1 MELHWLSCFRDVF
14 VWPHCECFS
23 KRTPQLVRMG
33 PPESQEPCRLQ
44 VAYKAASGEE
54 IESHK
59 ELGELSNKDL
69 SARTSQ
75 SMQNC
80 LQNASWSALS
90 IEFGQQNV
98 SKLCLSYNR
107 SSDDSILYFI
117 LENNPC
123 GHPGCVSQN
132 MGIYIHIWYIGIQ
145 GTRPTWIRWH
155 PENVLEKENMCS
167 QAWGAISI
175 NASKTAIQ
183 NDEGHMCC
191 PYAFPL
197 GLHTQKKICRL
208 ILKLGIYRKKINN
221 LQIIYTI

>member
-33 PPESQEPCRLQ
+33 PPDSQEPCRLQ

-123 GHPGCVSQN
+123 GHPRCVSQN
-132 MGIYIHIWYIGIQ
+132 MGIYIYGIQ
-145 GTRPTWIRWH
+145 EYRVRDPRGFGDIPKMSWKRKTCAARPGEQFQLML
-155 PENVLEKENMCS
+155 PKL
-167 QAWGAISI
+167 Q
-175 NASKTAIQ
+175 SKTTKATCVVLMRFLW
-183 NDEGHMCC
+183 GSTHKKK
-191 PYAFPL
+191 YV
-197 GLHTQKKICRL
+197 GL
-208 ILKLGIYRKKINN
+208 Y
-221 LQIIYTI
+221 

>member
-1 MELHWLSCFRDVF
+1 

-33 PPESQEPCRLQ
+33 PPDSQEPCRLQ

-132 MGIYIHIWYIGIQ
+132 MGIYYIYMVYRNTGYE
-145 GTRPTWIRWH
+145 THVDSVTSR
-155 PENVLEKENMCS
+155 K
-167 QAWGAISI
+167 
-175 NASKTAIQ
+175 
-183 NDEGHMCC
+183 C
-191 PYAFPL
+191 PGKGKHVQPGL
-197 GLHTQKKICRL
+197 GS
-208 ILKLGIYRKKINN
+208 NFN
-221 LQIIYTI
+221 